1 MRIVFMG
8 TPDFAVPSLK
18 ALIREGYDVAG
29 VFTQPDRPKG
39 RGNKLTPSPVKVAAA
54 EAGIPVFQPE
64 RIRKTGTEDLR
75 NLKPDLCVTAA
86 FGQILSQEVL
96 DIPPEGNINVH
107 ASLLP
112 KHRGAAP
119 IAHAIMTGDK
129 KAGVTTMMMD
139 AGIDTGDMLLQEET
153 AVGES
158 ETCGEL
164 TERLSLIGAELLIQ
178 TIRAM
183 EAGTLKRIR
192 QNEAEMT
199 YDPMLTKE
207 LGRPD
212 WTRSAGEIRGL
223 INGLNPWPCVSVP
236 LDGGRL
242 KLLRAVGAEGSGE
255 PGTVLRADPKGGLVI
270 ACGNG
275 AVRILELQ
283 APGGKQMKAE
293 DYLRGHGIPEGC
305 ILREENPERRTNE

>member
-18 ALIREGYDVAG
+18 ALIREGYEVAG

-64 RIRKTGTEDLR
+64 RIRKTGVEDLR
-75 NLKPDLCVTAA
+75 SLKPDLCVTAA
-86 FGQILSQEVL
+86 FGQILSQEIL
-96 DIPPEGNINVH
+96 DIPPIGNINVH

-119 IAHAIMTGDK
+119 IAYAIMAGDAE
-129 KAGVTTMMMD
+129 AGVTTMMMD
-139 AGIDTGDMLLQEET
+139 AGIDTGDILLQERT
-153 AVGES
+153 PIGES
-158 ETCGEL
+158 ETCSEL
-164 TERLSLIGAELLIQ
+164 TARMSGIGAELLIR
-178 TIRAM
+178 TIREM
-183 EAGTLKRIR
+183 EAGTLKRIQ
-192 QNEAEMT
+192 QNEAEMS

-212 WTRSAGEIRGL
+212 WNRNAAEIRGL

-236 LDGGRL
+236 WEDGRL
-242 KLLRAVGAEGSGE
+242 KLLRAVCADGSGE

-270 ACGNG
+270 ACGKG

-293 DYLRGHGIPEGC
+293 DYLRGHGIPAGSVM
-305 ILREENPERRTNE
+305 REEAE

>member
-8 TPDFAVPSLK
+8 TPEFAVPSLK
-18 ALIREGYDVAG
+18 ALIREGYEVAG

-64 RIRKTGTEDLR
+64 RIRKTGVEDLR
-75 NLKPDLCVTAA
+75 SLKPDLCVTAA
-86 FGQILSQEVL
+86 FGQILSREIL
-96 DIPPEGNINVH
+96 DIPLRGNINVH

-119 IAHAIMTGDK
+119 IAYAIMVGEAE
-129 KAGVTTMMMD
+129 AGVTTMMMD
-139 AGIDTGDMLLQEET
+139 AGIDTGDILLQERT
-153 AVGES
+153 AIGES

-164 TERLSLIGAELLIQ
+164 TARLSEIGAELLIR
-178 TIRAM
+178 TIREM
-183 EAGTLKRIR
+183 EAGTLKRIQ
-192 QNEAEMT
+192 QNEAEMS

-212 WTRSAGEIRGL
+212 WNRNAAEIRGL
-223 INGLNPWPCVSVP
+223 INGLNPWPCDSVP
-236 LDGGRL
+236 WEDGRL
-242 KLLRAVGAEGSGE
+242 KLLRAVCADGSGE

-270 ACGNG
+270 TCGKG

-293 DYLRGHGIPEGC
+293 DYLRGHGIPAGSVM
-305 ILREENPERRTNE
+305 REEAE

>member
-18 ALIREGYDVAG
+18 ALIREGYEVAG

-39 RGNKLTPSPVKVAAA
+39 RGNKMTPSPVKAVAA

-64 RIRKTGTEDLR
+64 RIRKTGVEDLR
-75 NLKPDLCVTAA
+75 SLKPDLCVTAA
-86 FGQILSQEVL
+86 FGQILSQEIL
-96 DIPPEGNINVH
+96 DIPPMGNINVH

-112 KHRGAAP
+112 RHRGAAP
-119 IAHAIMTGDK
+119 IAYAIMTGDAE
-129 KAGVTTMMMD
+129 AGVTTMMMD
-139 AGIDTGDMLLQEET
+139 AGIDTGDILLQEAT
-153 AVGES
+153 AIRES

-164 TERLSLIGAELLIQ
+164 TSRLSIIGAELLIR
-178 TIRAM
+178 TIREM
-183 EAGTLKRIR
+183 EAGTLKRIK
-192 QNEAEMT
+192 QNNAEMT

-207 LGRPD
+207 MGRPD
-212 WTRSAGEIRGL
+212 WKMNAAEIRGQ

-236 LDGGRL
+236 WEDGRL
-242 KLLRAVGAEGSGE
+242 KLLRAVCTEGSGE
-255 PGTVLRADPKGGLVI
+255 PGTVLRADPKNGLVI
-270 ACGNG
+270 ACGSG

-293 DYLRGHGIPEGC
+293 DYLRGHEIQKGSVV
-305 ILREENPERRTNE
+305 REEIG

>member
-18 ALIREGYDVAG
+18 VLIREGYDVVG

-39 RGNKLTPSPVKVAAA
+39 RGNKLTPSPVKVTAA

-64 RIRKTGTEDLR
+64 RIRKTGVEDLR
-75 NLKPDLCVTAA
+75 SLKPDLCVTAA
-86 FGQILSQEVL
+86 FGQILSQEIL
-96 DIPPEGNINVH
+96 DIPPMGNINVH

-119 IAHAIMTGDK
+119 IAYAIMAGDA

-139 AGIDTGDMLLQEET
+139 AGIDTGDILLQEET
-153 AVGES
+153 GIAES

-164 TERLSLIGAELLIQ
+164 TARLSEIGAELLIR

-183 EAGTLKRIR
+183 EAGSLKRIP
-192 QNEAEMT
+192 QDEAEMT
-199 YDPMLTKE
+199 YDPMMTKE

-212 WTRSAGEIRGL
+212 WNRDAAEIRGL

-236 LDGGRL
+236 YDGGRL
-242 KLLRAVGAEGSGE
+242 KLLRAVRCEGSGK
-255 PGTVLRADPKGGLVI
+255 PGIVIKTDPKAGLAI
-270 ACGNG
+270 ACGSG

-293 DYLRGHGIPEGC
+293 DYLRGHGIPEGTDFGK
-305 ILREENPERRTNE
+305 EPE